1 MKPLAAGSLFLSM
14 PDWISEVVL
23 EEAEGLEVE
32 DLGVW
37 SLDIASL

>member
-1 MKPLAAGSLFLSM
+1 M

-32 DLGVW
+32 ELGVW
-37 SLDIASL
+37 ALDMASL